1 MANQPVASPSN
12 PIDESQNPGPE
23 GSNLV
28 DEEQHEAKEDIG
40 AQKSVF
46 AISEPIREDQVQ
58 NAVNFLSH
66 PKVRGS
72 LVIYKRSFLE
82 RKGLT
87 REEIDEAFRRVP
99 FLQDPPSNAT
109 SAEATAMNH
118 VIQPSSSV
126 EPVVP
131 TQSQQLVY
139 APRDA
144 LAAVPSVRQSR
155 FHWSQA
161 FLSIGLLAAS
171 GAAASVLFKNAAIP
185 RLKSW
190 IRKVVEEEYEIEK
203 YKKPR
208 PALAEEAVEAA
219 KEAASAAAVVATA
232 SQELLN
238 AKNEERKFFE
248 DFVEKLDAQVEE
260 MKMMGNA
267 LRTLENSKEIV
278 NSQDKQI
285 GEYDQSKLRNRTT
298 NSSQGISEASQSNLS
313 ISFNKQ
319 EKVNGINNTN
329 KTDSHSVRPS
339 SSLAS
344 IDPPHPKSYMEIIEM
359 VQRGE
364 KPPNIKEINDMPPNP
379 DQPIPKPLLAPRPKP
394 WEVMQ
399 QQQSNSS
406 YVPKPQF
413 NGQGLNFE
421 ARGNRSI
428 PITGSFDNSEPWR
441 RHKAENGTEAEPQVA
456 EPKWLPSAT
465 GSLERLNRSW
475 KPPQPP
481 ELLKQEAAIAIREP
495 DSPVQKQQLSDESA
509 HLLLNGSDQKD
520 TASDLVVGSDEKEVD
535 VEV

>member
-1 MANQPVASPSN
+1 MNRSFIGS
-12 PIDESQNPGPE
+12 E

-99 FLQDPPSNAT
+99 DPPSNAT
-109 SAEATAMNH
+109 GAEATAMNH
-118 VIQPSSSV
+118 VIQPSSSM

-171 GAAASVLFKNAAIP
+171 GAAASVLLKYEAIP

-190 IRKVVEEEYEIEK
+190 IRKVVEEEYEIGKNE
-203 YKKPR
+203 KPR
-208 PALAEEAVEAA
+208 PALAEEAAEAA
-219 KEAASAAAVVATA
+219 KAAASAAAVVATA
-232 SQELLN
+232 TQELLN

-248 DFVEKLDAQVEE
+248 AFVEKLDAQVEE
-260 MKMMGNA
+260 MKLMGNA

-278 NSQDKQI
+278 NSQDKRI
-285 GEYDQSKLRNRTT
+285 GEYDQSKLWNRTT
-298 NSSQGISEASQSNLS
+298 NSSGVSDASQSNLS
-313 ISFNKQ
+313 LSFNKQ

-329 KTDSHSVRPS
+329 KTDSHSGYILN
-339 SSLAS
+339 LAFIFACIRGS
-344 IDPPHPKSYMEIIEM
+344 TAPKVIYGDHRNGSK
-359 VQRGE
+359 RE

-399 QQQSNSS
+399 QHQSNSS

-456 EPKWLPSAT
+456 ERKWLPSAT

-495 DSPVQKQQLSDESA
+495 DSAVQKQQSSDESA
-509 HLLLNGSDQKD
+509 HLLLNGNDQKD